1 CMSYAQYGIS
11 ALSVPFGGGKGAKQ
25 QWIEFEYHNLDRF
38 EEIFISMDVDD
49 VGREAAREIASRLGE
64 HRCRLVTLPYKDI
77 NECLM
82 NGVTEDE
89 IWQYIGTA
97 SYFDPEELYS
107 A

>member
-1 CMSYAQYGIS
+1 MMLVVSR
-11 ALSVPFGGGKGAKQ
+11 KGNRKPT
-25 QWIEFEYHNLDRF
+25 R
-38 EEIFISMDVDD
+38 
-49 VGREAAREIASRLGE
+49 E

-97 SYFDPEELYS
+97 SYSILKNSTRARVLP
-107 A
+107 

>member
-1 CMSYAQYGIS
+1 MM
-11 ALSVPFGGGKGAKQ
+11 LV
-25 QWIEFEYHNLDRF
+25 
-38 EEIFISMDVDD
+38 
-49 VGREAAREIASRLGE
+49 EAARGNRKADSSE

-97 SYFDPEELYS
+97 SYLILKNSTARESFTGTLSTLSTASSSICLIHRGNLWQINSSSVRPS
-107 A
+107 